1 MSAITAYISENYKKK
16 NGTTPIILRFYIN
29 RQKIKISTGISIEK
43 SKWDA
48 ENQQIKGVGKEAKD
62 NNLIIKNL
70 ISRINNIFV
79 TYRLGERRITKEIFL
94 REFNSNSKFS
104 DIWAFVDSEIEKRKG
119 LISKNTYKAHKSTIK
134 KFIQIL
140 PNLQFH
146 EFNEETIRDIKKLL
160 KSKFNNN
167 QNTIAKNLI
176 TLKTYVSIAI
186 RKKYIDEDPFRI
198 EKIKRSKS
206 NQVWLTDK
214 ELNKLVEFYRQE
226 NLPSN
231 LNRVLQYFL
240 FSCFT
245 GFRLSDVKEFRMEQ
259 VKGDFILINPIKTKR
274 VNNEMVTIPLTKP
287 IKKLLKEVAPHR
299 VEGRVFDCFA
309 DQVTNRMLKKISEL
323 AGINKDISFHSAR
336 HTFATYFLEKTDD
349 LATLQKLLGHS
360 DIKQT
365 MIYVHLTEGKKVAQ
379 MHKSWN
385 EFNF

>member
-1 MSAITAYISENYKKK
+1 MASITTYLLKNYDRKDGKF
-16 NGTTPIILRFYIN
+16 PVYFRFYIN
-29 RQKIKISTGISIEK
+29 RQKINVPAGVRAAEE
-43 SKWDA
+43 KWD
-48 ENQQIKGVGKEAKD
+48 EETGLIKGNSKEVKD
-62 NNLIIKNL
+62 DNLIISNVRSK
-70 ISRINNIFV
+70 INNVFV
-79 TYRLGERRITKEIFL
+79 SYRLAERRLTKEQFVK
-94 REFNSNSKFS
+94 EFNSDSKFS
-104 DIWAFVDSEIEKRKG
+104 DIWAFMEDEIEKRRG
-119 LISKNTYKAHKSTIK
+119 IISPSTHKAHKSTVK
-134 KFIQIL
+134 KFKEIL

-167 QNTIAKNLI
+167 QNTTAKNLI
-176 TLKTYVSIAI
+176 TLKTYISIAI

-198 EKIKRSKS
+198 EKIKRTKS

-214 ELNKLVEFYRQE
+214 ELNKLVEFYRKE
-226 NLPSN
+226 KLPSN
-231 LNRVLQYFL
+231 VNKVLQYFL

-259 VKGDFILINPIKTKR
+259 IKGDFILINPIKTKR
-274 VNNEMVTIPLTKP
+274 VNNEMVTIPITKP

-299 VEGRVFDCFA
+299 VEGKVFDCFA
-309 DQVTNRMLKKISEL
+309 DQVTNRMLKKIAED

-349 LATLQKLLGHS
+349 LASLQKLLGHS

-379 MHKSWN
+379 MHKCWN
-385 EFNF
+385 QFKI